1 MSMPNCLDIFL
12 NLDPVV
18 LFVFLLVVAL
28 GFRISVLMV
37 ECNCYL
43 LAKKKRKKKDVI
55 AWSCRLVWFCGVIK

>member
-28 GFRISVLMV
+28 GCRISVLLV

-43 LAKKKRKKKDVI
+43 LAKKKKKKR
-55 AWSCRLVWFCGVIK
+55 CNCLVL

>member
-28 GFRISVLMV
+28 GCRISVLLV

-43 LAKKKRKKKDVI
+43 LAKKKKDVI

>member
-28 GFRISVLMV
+28 GCRISVLLV

-43 LAKKKRKKKDVI
+43 LAKKKKKKDVI